1 MGSLVNNQIF
11 NIDNLK
17 RLMEGL
23 GVTLNIAV
31 VSVILST
38 ILGICFGII
47 MTSRK
52 KYIKVISFLYLES
65 IILEFQQY
73 LIFI

>member
-1 MGSLVNNQIF
+1 MGNLANNTIF

-23 GVTLNIAV
+23 AVTLNIAL

-38 ILGICFGII
+38 ILGILFDI
-47 MTSRK
+47 
-52 KYIKVISFLYLES
+52 
-65 IILEFQQY
+65 
-73 LIFI
+73 